1 MHIGDHHAPSGAAGE
16 ADDDTP
22 LIAARNARTGM
33 KLFAIYLPLYAAF
46 VLISAFAP
54 DRMAERPFFGINLAI
69 WYGFGLLGGALLL
82 ALVYSWLCRVRDAL

>member
-1 MHIGDHHAPSGAAGE
+1 MHIGEEHRGAAGP

-33 KLFAIYLPLYAAF
+33 RLFAIYLPLYAAF
-46 VLISAFAP
+46 VLICAFAP
-54 DRMAERPFFGINLAI
+54 GWMAQRPLAGINLAI

-82 ALVYSWLCRVRDAL
+82 ALVYSWLCRAREAL